1 VRRSFSLRETK
12 RNGRFFS
19 LQNKKVFFLS
29 LISHLR
35 ETCETNQPKQAK
47 RIERGSEKNKVKK

>member
-47 RIERGSEKNKVKK
+47 RIERGSEKAK